1 MSMVLLFKDY
11 SKWTRQGQRSL
22 EQSLHMA
29 VKAWY
34 SECSGVPDILYF
46 LPEQLGS
53 MDCIIPVYQD
63 KIKEVEGDCQ
73 IDVEDDM
80 HHEYFE
86 H

>member
-1 MSMVLLFKDY
+1 MVLSGVLELGNEFHISLFKDY

-34 SECSGVPDILYF
+34 SECSGVPNILYF

-53 MDCIIPVYQD
+53 MDCTIPVSR
-63 KIKEVEGDCQ
+63 
-73 IDVEDDM
+73 
-80 HHEYFE
+80 
-86 H
+86 